1 MVSER
6 RKRVMCDAGG
16 QRGDEALGGGRG
28 ERLVRIPQATISHL
42 FKVDL
47 CSQAESLSLESNP
60 GSSLQTEEEAGL
72 P

>member
-1 MVSER
+1 MPEGMTI
-6 RKRVMCDAGG
+6 KDDAGG

-47 CSQAESLSLESNP
+47 CSQAESLRKRTRVDYLFM
-60 GSSLQTEEEAGL
+60 
-72 P
+72 